1 MSPYNLEI
9 LLNEDFEW
17 AEAELS
23 AALRGVSYVSVVDR
37 APAFGSLGPMG
48 ADVLSLDQRHVE
60 AAVDFVGGLGG
71 QDVTPLT
78 LRWALAQTRARS
90 EGASPAPVYIP
101 EGVR

>member
-1 MSPYNLEI
+1 
-9 LLNEDFEW
+9 
-17 AEAELS
+17 
-23 AALRGVSYVSVVDR
+23 VVDR

-48 ADVLSLDQRHVE
+48 ADVLSLDLRHVE